1 MNPIR
6 IPMRACLRTFFFDR
20 KKYAV
25 ETKQA
30 KNSSFDVVGSQQ
42 ILEAFDRKEAVKRV
56 KRNLVPPLCIQSVCT
71 VCTACMKGVCVC
83 VRVFREAGYEGEA
96 GNVQCR

>member
-1 MNPIR
+1 M
-6 IPMRACLRTFFFDR
+6 
-20 KKYAV
+20 

-30 KNSSFDVVGSQQ
+30 KNSSFDAVGSQQ
-42 ILEAFDRKEAVKRV
+42 ILDAFDLKEAVKRV
-56 KRNLVPPLCIQSVCT
+56 KRNLVNRVHAVGLHCT

-83 VRVFREAGYEGEA
+83 VRVIREAGYEGEA

>member
-1 MNPIR
+1 M
-6 IPMRACLRTFFFDR
+6 
-20 KKYAV
+20 

-30 KNSSFDVVGSQQ
+30 KNSRFDAVGSQQ